1 LVQDLSPEW
10 ELELMLIRS
19 LKEIFGSFSIII
31 HSSSSAK
38 EARPNEE
45 RMK

>member
-1 LVQDLSPEW
+1 LEQELSPAW
-10 ELELMLIRS
+10 ELELMLMLMRS

-31 HSSSSAK
+31 LHRRQKNRA
-38 EARPNEE
+38 